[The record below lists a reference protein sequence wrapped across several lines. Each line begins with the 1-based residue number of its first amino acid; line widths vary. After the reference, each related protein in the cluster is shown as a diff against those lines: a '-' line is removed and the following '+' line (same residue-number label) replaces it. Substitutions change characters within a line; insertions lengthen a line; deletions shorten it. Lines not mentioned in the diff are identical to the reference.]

1 MDLSPFLGARSDE
14 SPSGDNLEYDPDFIA
29 LEIAAQPGEE
39 RQAGDAI
46 IAAEEPD
53 YREVIEKAVAVLERS
68 HDLRAAGHLAL
79 ALLRTEGLPGFAVAL
94 GYVRHLL
101 VEFWDSCHPQLDA
114 EDDNDP
120 TMRVNAVRMLAD
132 PEGML
137 RALRLAPLTN
147 SRAFGRFSL
156 RDIAIASGE
165 MGLPAGMDSAP
176 DLGAIAAAF
185 EDTDDATR
193 GALADAV
200 RAAQEHVRAIGARFD
215 EMVPGQGPDLDAL
228 LRMLRQISA
237 RLAEAGGDA
246 PAAEAADPAGQP
258 AAAPETRAAR
268 GGAPGE
274 ISGPADVQAALDRI
288 MAYYARHEP
297 SSPVPLLLAR
307 AKRLV
312 GADFMTIMQDMA
324 PSGLDTVQI
333 IGGLER

>member
-1 MDLSPFLGARSDE
+1 MDLSPFLGARTDE
-14 SPSGDNLEYDPDFIA
+14 SPSGDNLEYDPAFTD

-39 RQAGDAI
+39 RQTGDAI

-53 YREVIEKAVAVLERS
+53 YRAVIDKAVAVLGRS

-79 ALLRTEGLPGFAVAL
+79 ALLRTEGLAGFADAL
-94 GYVRHLL
+94 GYIRHC
-101 VEFWDSCHPQLDA
+101 VTDFWDSCHPQLDA

-132 PEGML
+132 PDGIL
-137 RALRLAPLTN
+137 RALRSAPLTM
-147 SRAFGRFSL
+147 SRTFGRFSL

-165 MGLPAGMDSAP
+165 MAPASGAEPP
-176 DLGAIAAAF
+176 DTGTIAAAF
-185 EDTDDATR
+185 EDTDAATR
-193 GALADAV
+193 TALQ
-200 RAAQEHVRAIGARFD
+200 AAAKSALEHVRAIGAKFD
-215 EMVPGQGPDLDAL
+215 EMLPGQAPDLDAL
-228 LRMLRQISA
+228 IRLLRQISA
-237 RLAEAGGDA
+237 RLSESGADAEEVDGDMS
-246 PAAEAADPAGQP
+246 GQP
-258 AAAPETRAAR
+258 EVASAPRAAR
-268 GGAPGE
+268 GGAGE
-274 ISGPADVQAALDRI
+274 ITGPADVQAALDRI
-288 MAYYARHEP
+288 MAYYARQEP